1 MKTVA
6 GKFADFFHEAR
17 YEDLS
22 SDIVDH
28 AKHFILDY
36 IGVAMG
42 GWGMPFPQV
51 VIDYLTG
58 MGGNPEATLLGKE
71 PVLKIPA
78 VHAAFGNG
86 VCGHALDMDDGY
98 RLGGVHPGVC
108 TIPAAIA
115 AGEIKKANGKL
126 LILATVLGSEI
137 INRLAGA
144 MNPSHLNRG
153 FQTTGTLGV
162 FGAAAAAGKIFGL
175 DSTQFTGAIGM
186 AGLQG
191 AGVLE
196 VVHSGTMTK
205 PMLSGKAAMAGII
218 SAELAQRGAQGPATV
233 FEGEKGVFK
242 AMADEVDHE
251 FLFDGL
257 GERYLIL
264 DQYVKPHAACRHVHP
279 AVDAV
284 LRLREDHRISFSD
297 IEAIDIR
304 TYPVAVTLCGGKNE
318 PESGAAAKFSIPFS
332 VALAAYFGDAGMNRF
347 CDETIENKDIL
358 DLSSRVSASAGK
370 KWAKR
375 YPHKRGASMQITTND
390 GNRYAVEVDLPKGEP
405 ENPASLEDLVSKF
418 RSNAGH
424 LLKERC
430 DPLIFLVMDLENHSV
445 EELTR
450 FFTF

>member
-1 MKTVA
+1 MKTCA
-6 GKFADFFHEAR
+6 GKFADFFCEAR

-22 SDIVDH
+22 SDVVGH
-28 AKHFILDY
+28 AKNFILDF
-36 IGVAMG
+36 IGVAFG
-42 GWGMPFPQV
+42 GWGMPFPRM
-51 VIDYLTG
+51 VIDYLMG
-58 MGGNPEATLLGKE
+58 MGGTPESTLLGTASGR
-71 PVLKIPA
+71 KIPA

-115 AGEIKKANGKL
+115 AGELKKIDGKL
-126 LILATVLGSEI
+126 LILAVVLGSEI

-162 FGAAAAAGKIFGL
+162 FGAAAAGGKIFGL
-175 DSTQFTGAIGM
+175 DNAQLTGAIGM

-233 FEGEKGVFK
+233 FEGEKGLFK
-242 AMADEVDHE
+242 AMADEVNQE
-251 FLFDGL
+251 ILFDRL

-279 AVDAV
+279 AVDAM
-284 LRLREDHRISFSD
+284 LQLKKDHQISFDHIEAVD
-297 IEAIDIR
+297 IE

-318 PESGAAAKFSIPFS
+318 PESGEAGKFSLPFS
-332 VALAAYFGDAGMNRF
+332 VALAAYYEDAGMNRF
-347 CDETIENKDIL
+347 CKETIENKDIL
-358 DLSSRVSASAGK
+358 DLSFRVKTSIGE
-370 KWAKR
+370 KWAKS
-375 YPHKRGASMQITTND
+375 YPHKRGASMRITTKD
-390 GNRYAVEVDLPKGEP
+390 GNRYAVDVDLPKGEP
-405 ENPASLEDLVSKF
+405 ENPATSEDLINKF
-418 RSNAGH
+418 RSNAEH
-424 LLKERC
+424 MLKEKC
-430 DPLIFLVMDLENHSV
+430 NPLISLVMNLENHSV

-450 FFTF
+450 FFAF